1 MPTIHFSAN
10 LQKYRKLRHMS
21 QEELAEK
28 LQVTRQAVAKWE
40 SGANYPDILNL
51 TMLAGLFGV
60 TVDALIYGIDCPGSG
75 SLSDTG
81 GEGDRGI
88 RQAVDFLLRAK
99 RQTYAGNGG
108 EEKEPCRP
116 GAHDFRYE
124 EEDYF
129 YMDTYLGGRL
139 FTGEEAVWQKQEKAA
154 VPIWSM
160 NYSGRT
166 LADSFDT
173 GFLKEALG
181 LVDEKKPFR
190 GPALY
195 RKGEYLYHCSSCGSL
210 EWFQGQEE
218 IYYGTV
224 KIYEC
229 VFHGGAVA

>member
-1 MPTIHFSAN
+1 
-10 LQKYRKLRHMS
+10 
-21 QEELAEK
+21 
-28 LQVTRQAVAKWE
+28 
-40 SGANYPDILNL
+40 
-51 TMLAGLFGV
+51 MLAGLFGV

-75 SLSDTG
+75 FLSDTG
-81 GEGDRGI
+81 GVGDRGI

-116 GAHDFRYE
+116 GTHDFRYE

-129 YMDTYLGGRL
+129 YLDTYLGGRL
-139 FTGEEAVWQKQEKAA
+139 FTGEEAVWQKREKAA

-195 RKGEYLYHCSSCGSL
+195 RKGEYLYHCSSCSSL

-218 IYYGTV
+218 IYYGTI

>member
-1 MPTIHFSAN
+1 
-10 LQKYRKLRHMS
+10 MS
-21 QEELAEK
+21 E
-28 LQVTRQAVAKWE
+28 W
-40 SGANYPDILNL
+40 
-51 TMLAGLFGV
+51 
-60 TVDALIYGIDCPGSG
+60 
-75 SLSDTG
+75 
-81 GEGDRGI
+81 
-88 RQAVDFLLRAK
+88 QAVDFLLRAK
-99 RQTYAGNGG
+99 RQTYTGNGG

-181 LVDEKKPFR
+181 LVDEKSLSGALRFTGKANTCTTVLPAAVWNGFR
-190 GPALY
+190 D
-195 RKGEYLYHCSSCGSL
+195 RKKFIMVPLKFMSAFFMEGLLHSPSFFTICWL
-210 EWFQGQEE
+210 FVQFQGQ
-218 IYYGTV
+218 
-224 KIYEC
+224 
-229 VFHGGAVA
+229 AVRILKKGHFFSGKFIDPYRLRLNPQPV

>member
-1 MPTIHFSAN
+1 MLYEKGTSGCQNGRRWIPCFGRSGRPMPGMAG
-10 LQKYRKLRHMS
+10 RK
-21 QEELAEK
+21 K
-28 LQVTRQAVAKWE
+28 
-40 SGANYPDILNL
+40 NP
-51 TMLAGLFGV
+51 AG
-60 TVDALIYGIDCPGSG
+60 
-75 SLSDTG
+75 
-81 GEGDRGI
+81 
-88 RQAVDFLLRAK
+88 RAPMISVMRK
-99 RQTYAGNGG
+99 
-108 EEKEPCRP
+108 KII
-116 GAHDFRYE
+116 
-124 EEDYF
+124 F

-173 GFLKEALG
+173 GFLKEAQG